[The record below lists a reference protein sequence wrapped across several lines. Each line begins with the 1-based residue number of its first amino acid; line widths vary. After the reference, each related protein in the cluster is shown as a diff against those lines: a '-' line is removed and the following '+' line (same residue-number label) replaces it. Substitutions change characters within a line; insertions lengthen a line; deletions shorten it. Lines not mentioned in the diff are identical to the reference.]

1 MVDNLFFVDYDRV
14 GDTVRKIF
22 PEGLSH
28 PMRVLRNF
36 LIVTAILSAA
46 VCSAPS
52 EIRAKESEEG
62 AAKVE
67 LFDAIDQGLVEVKLK
82 QNGALEGNLTVKN
95 LSGQPLEI
103 DVPSAFAA
111 VPVAQFGVGGMMP
124 PGGMGPGGMA
134 PGMGGGMGG
143 GMGPGMG
150 GPANRGLGLGGP
162 GNQPGRMG
170 LNAGGPRGRNGGG
183 TSGGGNQ
190 SVGGSRGG
198 MGGRGGGRG
207 GRGGG
212 WFVAPEKTVREKIRT
227 VCLEHGK
234 KDPYGGQ
241 EYALVPIETISENK
255 TTRALIEMLGD
266 SGVDQQAIQ
275 AAVWNQENEVP
286 MDELAQKVYQPAGNV
301 TPRPWFSSEQLET
314 SAELIKAAEV
324 RAEEIAAEEAER
336 EKAAEVKAEED
347 LLSSDAYSGTG
358 PEVDTTIEKL
368 TEELQK

>member
-1 MVDNLFFVDYDRV
+1 MVDNLFFVDYDRM
-14 GDTVRKIF
+14 GGYCQKIF

-28 PMRVLRNF
+28 PMRVLRNC
-36 LIVTAILSAA
+36 LIAAAILSAA
-46 VCSAPS
+46 LCSAPA
-52 EIRAKESEEG
+52 EIRAKDSEEG

-134 PGMGGGMGG
+134 PGMGGMG

-150 GPANRGLGLGGP
+150 GPANRGLGLGGGP

-170 LNAGGPRGRNGGG
+170 LNANGPRGGRNGGG

-190 SVGGSRGG
+190 SVGGSRSGG
-198 MGGRGGGRG
+198 MGGRGG

-234 KDPYGGQ
+234 KDPHGGQ
-241 EYALVPIETISENK
+241 EYALVPIETVSENK
-255 TTRALIEMLGD
+255 TTRALVEMLGD
-266 SGVDQQAIQ
+266 SDVDQQALQ
-275 AAVWNQENEVP
+275 AAVWNQENEISI
-286 MDELAQKVYQPAGNV
+286 DELARKVYQPAGNV
-301 TPRPWFSSEQLET
+301 TPRPWFSQKQLET
-314 SAELIKAAEV
+314 SISLIQKAKI
-324 RAEEIAAEEAER
+324 RAEELATEEAER
-336 EKAAEVKAEED
+336 EKTEELNAERD
-347 LLSSDAYSGTG
+347 ILSSDTYNGIDET
-358 PEVDTTIEKL
+358 VDTTIEKL
-368 TEELQK
+368 SEELQR

>member
-1 MVDNLFFVDYDRV
+1 MVAAV
-14 GDTVRKIF
+14 
-22 PEGLSH
+22 
-28 PMRVLRNF
+28 
-36 LIVTAILSAA
+36 LSAA
-46 VCSAPS
+46 LALAPV
-52 EIRAKESEEG
+52 EIRAKDAEQDAE
-62 AAKVE
+62 KVG

-111 VPVAQFGVGGMMP
+111 VPVAQWGVGGGM
-124 PGGMGPGGMA
+124 PGGMPGPM
-134 PGMGGGMGG
+134 PGMGGGLPGVGG

-150 GPANRGLGLGGP
+150 PQNRGLGLGGP

-170 LNAGGPRGRNGGG
+170 LNSGRNGGG
-183 TSGGGNQ
+183 RNGGGGGNQ

-198 MGGRGGGRG
+198 MGGGRG

-234 KDPYGGQ
+234 NDPYGGQ

-255 TTRALIEMLGD
+255 TTRALVEMLGD
-266 SGVDQQAIQ
+266 DNVDQQALQ
-275 AAVWNQENEVP
+275 AAVWNQENEVS

-301 TPRPWFSSEQLET
+301 TPRPWFSAEQLEA
-314 SAELIKAAEV
+314 SSELIKAAET
-324 RAEEIAAEEAER
+324 RAEEIAAEEAAQE
-336 EKAAEVKAEED
+336 KAEE
-347 LLSSDAYSGTG
+347 LKAEEEALSSDSEK
-358 PEVDTTIEKL
+358 EVDTTIEKL

>member
-14 GDTVRKIF
+14 GGTVRKIF

-46 VCSAPS
+46 VYSAPS

-111 VPVAQFGVGGMMP
+111 VPVAQMMAMMGGGGNGGGMM
-124 PGGMGPGGMA
+124 MMA
-134 PGMGGGMGG
+134 MMGGAADPEKGKMGIG
-143 GMGPGMG
+143 
-150 GPANRGLGLGGP
+150 ATHSAL
-162 GNQPGRMG
+162 
-170 LNAGGPRGRNGGG
+170 
-183 TSGGGNQ
+183 SGGASSGNQ
-190 SVGGSRGG
+190 SVGGSSRGG
-198 MGGRGGGRG
+198 MGGVRGGRG

-234 KDPYGGQ
+234 NDPYGGQ
-241 EYALVPIETISENK
+241 EYALVPLDTITVNK
-255 TTRALIEMLGD
+255 TTYALVEMLGD
-266 SGVDQQAIQ
+266 DSVDQMALQ
-275 AAVWNQENEVP
+275 AAVWNQENGVS
-286 MDELAQKVYQPAGNV
+286 MDELSEKVYQPAGNV
-301 TPRPWFSSEQLET
+301 TPRPWFSEEDLGESIRLIEE
-314 SAELIKAAEV
+314 AEC
-324 RAEEIAAEEAER
+324 RADEIVAEEAAQ
-336 EKAAEVKAEED
+336 EKAEAVKAERD
-347 LLSSDAYSGTG
+347 ILASDTYSGTD
-358 PEVDTTIEKL
+358 EKIDTTIESL
-368 TEELQK
+368 TEALK

>member
-1 MVDNLFFVDYDRV
+1 MVAAV
-14 GDTVRKIF
+14 
-22 PEGLSH
+22 
-28 PMRVLRNF
+28 
-36 LIVTAILSAA
+36 LSAA
-46 VCSAPS
+46 LALAPV
-52 EIRAKESEEG
+52 EIRAKDAEQDAE
-62 AAKVE
+62 KVG

-111 VPVAQFGVGGMMP
+111 VPVAQWGVGGGM
-124 PGGMGPGGMA
+124 PGGMPGPM
-134 PGMGGGMGG
+134 PGMGGGLPGVGG

-150 GPANRGLGLGGP
+150 PQNRGLGLGGP

-170 LNAGGPRGRNGGG
+170 LNSGRNVGGRNGG
-183 TSGGGNQ
+183 GGGNQ

-198 MGGRGGGRG
+198 MGGGRG

-234 KDPYGGQ
+234 NDPYGGQ

-255 TTRALIEMLGD
+255 TTRALVEMLGD
-266 SGVDQQAIQ
+266 DNVDQQALQ
-275 AAVWNQENEVP
+275 AAVWNQENEVS

-301 TPRPWFSSEQLET
+301 TPRPWFSAEQLEA
-314 SAELIKAAEV
+314 SSELIKAAET
-324 RAEEIAAEEAER
+324 RAEEIAAEEAAQE
-336 EKAAEVKAEED
+336 KAEE
-347 LLSSDAYSGTG
+347 LKAEEEALSSDSEK
-358 PEVDTTIEKL
+358 EVDTTIEKL

>member
-1 MVDNLFFVDYDRV
+1 MVAAV
-14 GDTVRKIF
+14 
-22 PEGLSH
+22 
-28 PMRVLRNF
+28 
-36 LIVTAILSAA
+36 LSAA
-46 VCSAPS
+46 LALAPV
-52 EIRAKESEEG
+52 EIRAKDAEQDAE
-62 AAKVE
+62 KVE

-111 VPVAQFGVGGMMP
+111 VPVAQWGVGGGM
-124 PGGMGPGGMA
+124 PGGMPGPM
-134 PGMGGGMGG
+134 PGMGGGLPGVGG

-150 GPANRGLGLGGP
+150 PQNRGLGLGGP
-162 GNQPGRMG
+162 GIQPGRMG
-170 LNAGGPRGRNGGG
+170 LNSGRNVGGRNGG
-183 TSGGGNQ
+183 GGGNQ

-198 MGGRGGGRG
+198 MGGGRG

-234 KDPYGGQ
+234 NDPYGGQ

-255 TTRALIEMLGD
+255 TTRALVEMLGD
-266 SGVDQQAIQ
+266 DNVDQQALQ
-275 AAVWNQENEVP
+275 AAVWNQENEVS

-301 TPRPWFSSEQLET
+301 TPRPWFSAEQLEA
-314 SAELIKAAEV
+314 SSELIKAAET
-324 RAEEIAAEEAER
+324 RAEEIAAEEAAQE
-336 EKAAEVKAEED
+336 KAEE
-347 LLSSDAYSGTG
+347 LKAEEEALSSDSEK
-358 PEVDTTIEKL
+358 EVDTTIEKL

>member
-1 MVDNLFFVDYDRV
+1 MGGFY
-14 GDTVRKIF
+14 TEIF
-22 PEGLSH
+22 SKGLSD

-36 LIVTAILSAA
+36 LIVTAVLAAALSF
-46 VCSAPS
+46 APVGL
-52 EIRAKESEEG
+52 RAKDTEKDAE
-62 AAKVE
+62 KVE
-67 LFDAIDQGLVEVKLK
+67 LFDAIDQGLIEVKLK

-111 VPVAQFGVGGMMP
+111 VPIAQWGVGGGMP
-124 PGGMGPGGMA
+124 GGGMA
-134 PGMGGGMGG
+134 PGMGMGGGMPGMG

-150 GPANRGLGLGGP
+150 AQNRGLGLGGP
-162 GNQPGRMG
+162 GGAQPGRMG
-170 LNAGGPRGRNGGG
+170 LNANGPRGGRGGSRG
-183 TSGGGNQ
+183 GGGNQ

-198 MGGRGGGRG
+198 MGGGGRG

-234 KDPYGGQ
+234 NDPYGGQ

-255 TTRALIEMLGD
+255 TTRALVEMLGD
-266 SGVDQQAIQ
+266 DNVDQQALQ

-286 MDELAQKVYQPAGNV
+286 MDDLAQKVYQPAGNV
-301 TPRPWFSSEQLET
+301 TPRPWFSAKQLEA

-324 RAEEIAAEEAER
+324 RAEEIAAEEAAQ
-336 EKAAEVKAEED
+336 EKAAELKAEEEA
-347 LLSSDAYSGTG
+347 LASGGTEQE
-358 PEVDTTIEKL
+358 PDTPIEKL

>member
-134 PGMGGGMGG
+134 PGMGG
-143 GMGPGMG
+143 MGPGVG
-150 GPANRGLGLGGP
+150 GPANRGLGLGPGP

-170 LNAGGPRGRNGGG
+170 LPAGVAGRGGRNGGG
-183 TSGGGNQ
+183 VSGGGNQ

-198 MGGRGGGRG
+198 IGGGRG

-227 VCLEHGK
+227 ICLEHGK
-234 KDPYGGQ
+234 NDPYGGQ

-255 TTRALIEMLGD
+255 TTRALVEMLGD
-266 SGVDQQAIQ
+266 DNVDQQALQ
-275 AAVWNQENEVP
+275 AAVWNQENEVS

-301 TPRPWFSSEQLET
+301 TPRPWFSAEQLEAST
-314 SAELIKAAEV
+314 ELIKAAET
-324 RAEEIAAEEAER
+324 RAEEIAAEEAAQE
-336 EKAAEVKAEED
+336 KAEE
-347 LLSSDAYSGTG
+347 LKAEEEALSSDSEK
-358 PEVDTTIEKL
+358 EVDTTIEKL

>member
-1 MVDNLFFVDYDRV
+1 MVAAV
-14 GDTVRKIF
+14 
-22 PEGLSH
+22 
-28 PMRVLRNF
+28 
-36 LIVTAILSAA
+36 LSAA
-46 VCSAPS
+46 LALAPV
-52 EIRAKESEEG
+52 EIRAKDAEQDAE
-62 AAKVE
+62 KVE

-111 VPVAQFGVGGMMP
+111 VPVAQWGVGGGM
-124 PGGMGPGGMA
+124 PGGMPGPM
-134 PGMGGGMGG
+134 PGMGGGLPGVGG

-150 GPANRGLGLGGP
+150 AQNRGLGLGGP

-170 LNAGGPRGRNGGG
+170 LNSGRNGGG
-183 TSGGGNQ
+183 RNGGGGGNQ

-198 MGGRGGGRG
+198 MGGGRG

-234 KDPYGGQ
+234 NDPYGGQ

-255 TTRALIEMLGD
+255 TTRALVEMLGD
-266 SGVDQQAIQ
+266 DNVDQQALQ
-275 AAVWNQENEVP
+275 AAVWNQENEVS

-301 TPRPWFSSEQLET
+301 TPRPWFSAEQLEA
-314 SAELIKAAEV
+314 SSELIKAAET
-324 RAEEIAAEEAER
+324 RAEEIAAEEAAQE
-336 EKAAEVKAEED
+336 KAEE
-347 LLSSDAYSGTG
+347 LKAEEEALSSDSEK
-358 PEVDTTIEKL
+358 EVDTTIEKL